1 MGRRGKFHISTA
13 SATTFPPIDILK
25 IMLLCSD
32 YDERDKMLQEISS
45 SETKSDEENS

>member
-13 SATTFPPIDILK
+13 STTFAPIDILK

-45 SETKSDEENS
+45 SETKGDEENS